1 MLISSY
7 NQSGSNGITYGGG
20 SSLTNAVTQH
30 AFYTA
35 ANTTTTNGSERMR
48 ITPYGDVGISSAT
61 PSDPSWGTEGNTKFL
76 SIKGTTYGCLSL
88 EGSNGAYTKWTM
100 GAGDSR
106 LYMGYS
112 ENTATHLLDLVNG
125 TNAVEV
131 MAGNLVMRAADK
143 GIDFT
148 GGSSI
153 GVAENIL
160 HDYEEGTFTPH
171 LQGYYNSAWTNVT
184 FSSVSRYGRYVKV
197 GNLVHVQIYFS
208 NFHIDSEFDSTLAR
222 LGNLPYSAGPSD
234 NTGYGL
240 LSYAHG
246 TAFEQAGHFFY
257 TNAGYNTAASVREDN
272 TNYNTWSGSSGRYLM
287 ASGTYTTA

>member
-1 MLISSY
+1 
-7 NQSGSNGITYGGG
+7 
-20 SSLTNAVTQH
+20 
-30 AFYTA
+30 
-35 ANTTTTNGSERMR
+35 
-48 ITPYGDVGISSAT
+48 
-61 PSDPSWGTEGNTKFL
+61 
-76 SIKGTTYGCLSL
+76 
-88 EGSNGAYTKWTM
+88 M

-112 ENTATHLLDLVNG
+112 ENTGTHLLDLVNG

-148 GGSSI
+148 GGSSV
-153 GVAENIL
+153 GTAANIL

-184 FSSVSRYGRYVKV
+184 FSSVSRYGRYVKI
-197 GNLVHVQIYFS
+197 GSLVHVNIYFS

-222 LGNLPYSAGPSD
+222 LGNLPFAAGPAD

-246 TAFEQAGHFFY
+246 TAFEHAGMFFY

-287 ASGTYTTA
+287 ASGTYYTTA